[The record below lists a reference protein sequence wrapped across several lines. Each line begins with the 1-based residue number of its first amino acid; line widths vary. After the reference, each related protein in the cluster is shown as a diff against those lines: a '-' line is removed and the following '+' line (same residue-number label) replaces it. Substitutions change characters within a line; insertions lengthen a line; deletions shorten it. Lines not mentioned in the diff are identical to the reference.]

1 MCDARL
7 KKLEQGDPSDPKIY
21 FNSAMLA
28 MDEKKFDLAEVNFK
42 KAIEVS
48 EHQWMLR
55 NSYIFCLTWHRSTF
69 KSHWGQCTPVTVEK

>member
-1 MCDARL
+1 MHVCDARL

-48 EHQWMLR
+48 EHQ
-55 NSYIFCLTWHRSTF
+55 
-69 KSHWGQCTPVTVEK
+69 